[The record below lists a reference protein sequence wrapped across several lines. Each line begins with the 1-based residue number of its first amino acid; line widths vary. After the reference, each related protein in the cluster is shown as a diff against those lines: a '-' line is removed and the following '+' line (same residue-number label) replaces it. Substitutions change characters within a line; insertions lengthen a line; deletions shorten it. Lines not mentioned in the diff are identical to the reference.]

1 MKKRSQ
7 NFCGNNN
14 IGTYNNITNEF
25 NFFQQYIDF
34 ERDHYMAL
42 NKGEKNK
49 DRYSD
54 IKSYNHNMITIST
67 GSKYINAS
75 PINIINNKYFIST
88 QGPIKETIEDFWRMV
103 WEQEINIIV
112 MLCNEKEGGREKC
125 AKYWDEK
132 KVKTYNE
139 IQIQNEI
146 KKNEYIIREILLS
159 DNLSKK
165 KKYVFQVHFT
175 GWPDHGVPDT
185 KDGKIFEVFIEI
197 IKFVD
202 EKRGNG
208 PIVIHC
214 SAGVGRTGTFISMY
228 YLEKEIKQQ
237 IANKVD
243 FIKFSIFNLVRKLKE
258 MRLYLVQTESQYR
271 FIYEFVKY
279 LLEKYNI

>member
-1 MKKRSQ
+1 MDKSNIKLIIYIYIFIYSLINYINQYTIQCIPLKKRSQ

-54 IKSYNHNMITIST
+54 IKSYNHNMIRIST
-67 GSKYINAS
+67 GSQYINAS

-165 KKYVFQVHFT
+165 DKKVYQLHFIA
-175 GWPDHGVPDT
+175 WLIMEYQILKMV
-185 KDGKIFEVFIEI
+185 
-197 IKFVD
+197 KFL
-202 EKRGNG
+202 
-208 PIVIHC
+208 
-214 SAGVGRTGTFISMY
+214 M
-228 YLEKEIKQQ
+228 
-237 IANKVD
+237 
-243 FIKFSIFNLVRKLKE
+243 FSLKL
-258 MRLYLVQTESQYR
+258 
-271 FIYEFVKY
+271 
-279 LLEKYNI
+279 